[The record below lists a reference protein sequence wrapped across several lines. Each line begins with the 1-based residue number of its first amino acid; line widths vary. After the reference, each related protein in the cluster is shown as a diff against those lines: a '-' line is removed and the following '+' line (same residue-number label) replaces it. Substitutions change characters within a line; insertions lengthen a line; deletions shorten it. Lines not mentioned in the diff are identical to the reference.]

1 MRSEILNFVIS
12 NVESDMDKFN
22 ARLAYVLNQS
32 MTDELALLPL
42 IKGIPILKSWN
53 KDALIRHIIECN
65 GCKTVE
71 KINKVYIRDWTLK
84 VDADYTKVRYY
95 ATEEEARKGS
105 EYGGRETKTSSY
117 PYPGLV
123 HSSSV
128 FSFDLSKVCD
138 SIELDFE

>member
-32 MTDELALLPL
+32 MTDESALLPL
-42 IKGIPILKSWN
+42 IKGIPILKGYD
-53 KDALIRHIIECN
+53 KDALIRHIMERNQYKAI
-65 GCKTVE
+65 T
-71 KINKVYIRDWTLK
+71 INNVYIRDWTLK

-95 ATEEEARKGS
+95 ATEEDARKGS

-117 PYPGLV
+117 PHPGLV

-128 FSFDLSKVCD
+128 FSFDLSEVYD
-138 SIELDFE
+138 AIELDFE

>member
-32 MTDELALLPL
+32 MTDESALLPL
-42 IKGIPILKSWN
+42 IKGIPILTGYD
-53 KDALIRHIIECN
+53 KDALIRHIIECSR
-65 GCKTVE
+65 CKTIE
-71 KINKVYIRDWTLK
+71 KINEVYIKDWTLK

-105 EYGGRETKTSSY
+105 EYNGRETKTSSY
-117 PYPGLV
+117 PHPGLI
-123 HSSSV
+123 HSSAV
-128 FSFDLSKVCD
+128 FSFDLSEVYD
-138 SIELDFE
+138 IIELDFE